1 MLVPH
6 AAMRAAFYLIEA
18 LLLAGIVV
26 NGSAAAAAAAAGG
39 VKGGDRKRG
48 RESYVPCPHPKCQCK
63 PDKSG
68 GIVARCIEVSE
79 RLPNFSSLNVTFRE
93 LILSHRSLV
102 ELPDRKFKGVR
113 TKTLDVGSNRLS
125 VGGIGEF
132 AFEGLED
139 VLETLWLNDCQLNE
153 EPSISLSILKKL
165 KVLHLED
172 NNLSDIP
179 AQFLSNN
186 THLQAIHLNRNRIV
200 SISPEAF
207 SQLKN
212 LKQLKLGQNQLSTLP
227 ARLFKSLTNLRS
239 LDLSQN
245 SIQAIAAGAFD
256 GLKNLRWL
264 ELESNGVAALSQE
277 TFRGVRKLK
286 NMKLEN
292 NPLTVIGD
300 NTFKP
305 IDQLGYLSIDIA
317 NVTSL
322 SAKTFAGLTKLAT
335 LSMGETPQQQ
345 SDFPQGFFATMRAL
359 KRLSLY
365 DNMGKFT
372 GLRRNMFPDKFS
384 FKKLSVFV
392 TPVRSCRCS
401 EPWIRNM
408 TGLGTYVHGLCSE
421 GRPLSCSDGSSKIPN
436 NDRKIKTP

>member
-1 MLVPH
+1 MLVPPH
-6 AAMRAAFYLIEA
+6 AAMRAALYLIEA
-18 LLLAGIVV
+18 LLLAGIIA
-26 NGSAAAAAAAAGG
+26 NGSAVAG
-39 VKGGDRKRG
+39 VVRGGDRKRG
-48 RESYVPCPHPKCQCK
+48 RESYVPCPHSKCQCK

-79 RLPNFSSLNVTFRE
+79 RLPDFSSLNVTFRE
-93 LILSHRSLV
+93 LILSRRNLV

-113 TKTLDVGSNRLS
+113 TKTLDVGSNRLRT
-125 VGGIGEF
+125 GGIGEF

-139 VLETLWLNDCQLNE
+139 VLETLWLNDCHLNE
-153 EPSISLSILKKL
+153 EPSVSLSILKKL

-172 NNLSDIP
+172 NNLSEIP
-179 AQFLSNN
+179 AEFLSNN
-186 THLQAIHLNRNRIV
+186 THLQAIHLNRNRV
-200 SISPEAF
+200 ASISPEAF

-245 SIQAIAAGAFD
+245 SIHAIAAGAFD

-277 TFRGVRKLK
+277 TFLGVRKLK

-292 NPLTVIGD
+292 NPLTVIGN

-322 SAKTFAGLTKLAT
+322 SAKTFAGLNKLAT
-335 LSMGETPQQQ
+335 LSMGETQ
-345 SDFPQGFFATMRAL
+345 SDLPQGFFSSMRAL

-421 GRPLSCSDGSSKIPN
+421 GRPLSCNDGSSKVPN
-436 NDRKIKTP
+436 NDRKIKTPS